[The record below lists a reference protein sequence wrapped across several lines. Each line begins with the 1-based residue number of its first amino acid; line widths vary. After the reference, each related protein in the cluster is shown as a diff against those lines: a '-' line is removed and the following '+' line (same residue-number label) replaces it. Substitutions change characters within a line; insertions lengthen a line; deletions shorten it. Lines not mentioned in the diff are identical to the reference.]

1 MSLTINNKLNF
12 VDNFTSLVRHQIV
25 KILTKDDFKYISQ
38 EFDNNVLELVK

>member
-12 VDNFTSLVRHQIV
+12 IDNFTSLVCHQIV